1 DAMEECAVRNL
12 TISAHATESVI
23 EISFQDS
30 GPGVPPDKAE
40 SLFQP
45 FFTTKAV
52 GKGTGLGL
60 YISRG
65 IIEEFSGTLCLGESS
80 SGARFVI
87 RIPLAKE
94 VSP

>member
-1 DAMEECAVRNL
+1 
-12 TISAHATESVI
+12 
-23 EISFQDS
+23 
-30 GPGVPPDKAE
+30 VPPDKAE

-65 IIEEFSGTLCLGESS
+65 IIEEFAGTLCLAPST

-87 RIPLAKE
+87 RLPLAKE